1 MEGGGPYSWKRIE
14 QVRAIENWEPL
25 EEKSFGPGDRIREP
39 AAGLWV
45 REQGAIG
52 EMPWRLSCV
61 LYRIP

>member
-14 QVRAIENWEPL
+14 QVSAIENSEPL
-25 EEKSFGPGDRIREP
+25 EEKSFGPGDRNREP

-45 REQGAIG
+45 REQGAMD